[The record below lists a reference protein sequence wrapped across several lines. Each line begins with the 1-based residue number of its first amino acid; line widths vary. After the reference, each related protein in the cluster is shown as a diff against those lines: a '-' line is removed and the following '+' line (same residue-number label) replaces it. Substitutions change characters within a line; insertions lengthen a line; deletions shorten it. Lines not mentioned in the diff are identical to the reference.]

1 MLHFVVTFEVPL
13 QSCGF
18 ALQCCSR
25 VRFLSLSTFSLNPKN
40 FCTTECKASVLFCFV
55 FRSHHSQ
62 RGFPLHLFSCFHL
75 SSFRS
80 CQQAAASLAL
90 SLFTLPASLSLSWH
104 FLALSFVQGRGWSA
118 WFHTTDVPDENAAD
132 LFGRSH
138 RSMNPD
144 ASFNTIN
151 GATPRDGVSYMWNF
165 TRCCLVVLS
174 LTKEI
179 FFFFLSFNLL
189 LVVDSLF

>member
-1 MLHFVVTFEVPL
+1 MDKTARRLIGMEIDCMQFVPLIAACVVEQQRFALVFFFFFAVHSFVMLHFVVTFEVPL

-62 RGFPLHLFSCFHL
+62 RGFPLHLFSCFHS

-104 FLALSFVQGRGWSA
+104 FLALSFVQGRSWSA
-118 WFHTTDVPDENAAD
+118 
-132 LFGRSH
+132 
-138 RSMNPD
+138 
-144 ASFNTIN
+144 
-151 GATPRDGVSYMWNF
+151 
-165 TRCCLVVLS
+165 
-174 LTKEI
+174 
-179 FFFFLSFNLL
+179 
-189 LVVDSLF
+189 